1 MIKVL
6 ILFPL
11 YNQLTKKMKILLM
24 LTSIFCANIISLG
37 QWFNLGVHEANVQ
50 MIEDNV
56 GYQFSNN
63 SGSTPAAGIVNSIS
77 FTQDDWQMET
87 IVNTGGGTYWGC
99 CPISN
104 LHFLDSDVGLRSE
117 GFQGVYSFQ
126 KTIDGGVNWSNL
138 PGSMVFRPTDVCLI
152 NDSVA
157 YVAGNFYGPPFA
169 KLYRLTPSSF
179 TQIFAGD
186 TMSFHANYTDNR
198 GNMGNI
204 EFVNSDI
211 GFIIVK
217 DTNQISYLFK
227 TIDSGVS
234 WNIMFTDSINE
245 LTSVSFPNG
254 LIGYVSS
261 TNGKVY
267 KSTDG
272 GDNWIGTHPSTIQD
286 INSIDFIDDTIGYAV
301 CNSGQIYR
309 TINGG
314 VTWDEEVSG
323 LASNIIKVKII
334 DINAAYCID
343 ENGTLLKNKFIL
355 SITEEENHE
364 QSFLVFPNPAHQ
376 TIDISILNNSIIDDV
391 YIYDQIG
398 SLVSSGKKN
407 QIDISN
413 LLSGIYFILIKSEDQ
428 YLYSKFIKN

>member
-1 MIKVL
+1 
-6 ILFPL
+6 
-11 YNQLTKKMKILLM
+11 
-24 LTSIFCANIISLG
+24 
-37 QWFNLGVHEANVQ
+37 
-50 MIEDNV
+50 
-56 GYQFSNN
+56 
-63 SGSTPAAGIVNSIS
+63 
-77 FTQDDWQMET
+77 
-87 IVNTGGGTYWGC
+87 
-99 CPISN
+99 
-104 LHFLDSDVGLRSE
+104 
-117 GFQGVYSFQ
+117 
-126 KTIDGGVNWSNL
+126 
-138 PGSMVFRPTDVCLI
+138 
-152 NDSVA
+152 
-157 YVAGNFYGPPFA
+157 
-169 KLYRLTPSSF
+169 
-179 TQIFAGD
+179 
-186 TMSFHANYTDNR
+186 MSFHANYTDNR

-301 CNSGQIYR
+301 CNSGKIYR

-323 LASNIIKVKII
+323 LTSNIIKVKII

-355 SITEEENHE
+355 SIREEENHE

-376 TIDISILNNSIIDDV
+376 TIDISMLNNSIIDDV

-413 LLSGIYFILIKSEDQ
+413 LLSGIYFILIKSGDK

>member
-1 MIKVL
+1 
-6 ILFPL
+6 
-11 YNQLTKKMKILLM
+11 MKILLI
-24 LTSIFCANIISLG
+24 LTSICCANIISFG

-50 MIEDNV
+50 MIEDNI

-63 SGSTPAAGIVNSIS
+63 SGSTPASGIVNSIS

-87 IVNTGGGTYWGC
+87 IVNTGGGTDFGC

-117 GFQGVYSFQ
+117 GYQGVYSFQ
-126 KTIDGGVNWSNL
+126 QTIDGGVNWSNL
-138 PGSMVFRPTDVCLI
+138 PGSIIFRPTDVCLI

-157 YVAGNFYGPPFA
+157 YVAGNSYGFPFA
-169 KLYRLTPSSF
+169 QLYRLTPSSF
-179 TQIFAGD
+179 TQIFTGD

-204 EFVNSDI
+204 EFINSDI

-227 TIDSGVS
+227 TIDSGVN
-234 WNIMFTDSINE
+234 WNIMFTDTINE

-267 KSTDG
+267 KSIDG
-272 GDNWIGTHPSTIQD
+272 GVNWIGTHPNTIQD

-301 CNSGQIYR
+301 CNTGQIYR

-314 VTWDEEVSG
+314 TTWDEEVSG
-323 LASNIIKVKII
+323 LTSNIIKVKII

-355 SITEEENHE
+355 SITQEENNE
-364 QSFLVFPNPAHQ
+364 QSFFVFPNPAHQ
-376 TIDISILNNSIIDDV
+376 TIDISMLNNLIIDDV

-398 SLVSSGKKN
+398 SLVSSGQKS

-413 LLSGIYFILIKSEDQ
+413 LVSGIYFILIKSGDN
-428 YLYSKFIKN
+428 YLYSKFIKNN